1 MKNFIAFFLRQGV
14 LLNIIFVG
22 MIIFSATIAL
32 PNMPVEQFPNF
43 TFGEVQISTMY
54 PGATPDEVERLVTEE
69 IEDSLRG
76 MEDLDYI
83 KSTSQ
88 ADRSNINVK
97 FVDDTD
103 YKALYNELRFRV
115 MGIQNRLPVQN
126 GEPLTPFFS
135 EADVDEWLPV
145 IQVNLISKNDANPLP
160 KRTLVLLAKDLR
172 LRLEQIDK
180 VKKVLLLGDNQE
192 QYTIALDPQK
202 LDANRI
208 TLQDVAAKMRLAG
221 QAPPSGS
228 ITSSAGESLI
238 RIDQRYRSSSDI
250 YSITIR
256 QDGDGNQVTV
266 GDLVIDEESGIRK
279 LQGNLINSINAADST
294 ACKVLKLRSGNAFK
308 IKSDV
313 KEAVELFKK
322 DYDQYSFEIVYTLD
336 TTKKIKDGLGVLS
349 ESLVLSIIFVMYL
362 LFIFLAK
369 RSKKLTTI
377 GTVIALSATVVSYAS
392 SSTLVQAIA
401 IGVLAC
407 FVMYACR
414 AAVLTI
420 SGIIFSFLG
429 SLLIFYLTG
438 QSINELTLLGFVL
451 VSGIVVD
458 DAIVVIE
465 NIQRH
470 REMGKKIK
478 IAVIDGTSEV
488 FWPVLSATL
497 TTMAAFLPL
506 LLMTGSVGDFFS
518 LVPIAVCTALAIS
531 IIECLILLPL
541 HVIDLENLLGRDS
554 APETHKEECLDDFL
568 NREGLLGKISRF
580 YHTCLNWCLNHPV
593 ISILSS
599 GLLFLIAIFI
609 IIMPAFG
616 FTPLLKLVFFPDNTS
631 IMQIY
636 VRMPGGTPMEE
647 TDKVVRKISEKLM
660 AKGPKSISST
670 TAQSGMLVDLDYK
683 PVMSNQYGFIM
694 AELPP
699 KAEREFTDAAGFI
712 RDTRTE
718 LENEFEV
725 NGIDLEVVSAKDGPP
740 VGLPINVRVSG
751 NNDET
756 IMRAVDDIMSYL
768 DEESNNSLKGI
779 IDLKHDR
786 QLRSNIL
793 SFKIDREKL
802 AGLKLSEV
810 DVQRFIADSLDGAY
824 IADFRRSDEDIPLK
838 LRLAESHIQDPVDL
852 LNIPF
857 INQADGKRV
866 LFSDLG
872 HFTSSTVSSSLIR
885 WDFQRIVTISGNLDE
900 DTKIGAI
907 NVSSRLNKWWLENR
921 ANYPGTVISFGG
933 ESEST
938 GKSYRS
944 LASAF
949 LLAIILIYGI
959 LASQFRSYL
968 QPLLIMSNIVFSFTG
983 VIIVMALLGIG
994 SDLLPEGSIR
1004 PERSF
1009 LTVNGFMAMVGLTG
1023 LVINDAIVLINFIN
1037 QRIKDGLPLQQA
1049 LLTAGHQRMRPIMM
1063 TTFTTIAGLL
1073 PMAIGIPDF
1082 SIAWSPFAT
1091 AFIAGLTV
1099 STSMTLLIIPVLF
1112 EILEK
1117 FRRNKFFKR
1126 FHNTL
1131 EER

>member
-1 MKNFIAFFLRQGV
+1 MKNFISFFLKQSV

-22 MIIFSATIAL
+22 MIIFSATIAI
-32 PNMPVEQFPNF
+32 PNLPVEQFPNF

-54 PGATPDEVERLVTEE
+54 PGSTPDEVERLVTEE

-88 ADRSNINVK
+88 ADRSNITVK

-103 YKALYNELRFRV
+103 YEALYNELRFRV
-115 MGIQNRLPVQN
+115 MGIQNRLPTQN

-145 IQVNLISKNDANPLP
+145 IQVNLISKKDQQALP

-180 VKKVLLLGDNQE
+180 VKKVLLLGDDMD
-192 QYTIALDPQK
+192 QYVVALDPQK
-202 LDANRI
+202 LDTHRV
-208 TLQDVAAKMRLAG
+208 TLRDVAQQMRLSG

-228 ITSSAGESLI
+228 ITTNSGENLI
-238 RIDQRYRSSSDI
+238 RIDQRYRNSEDI
-250 YSITIR
+250 YSVTVR
-256 QDGDGNQVTV
+256 QDGEGNQITV
-266 GDLVIDEESGIRK
+266 GDLVLDEESGIRK
-279 LQGNLINSINAADST
+279 LQGNLINSINAEDST

-308 IKSDV
+308 IKDDV
-313 KEAVELFKK
+313 KQVVQSFQE
-322 DYDQYSFEIVYTLD
+322 DYKQYNFDVVYTLD
-336 TTKKIKDGLGVLS
+336 TTNKIKDGLGVLS
-349 ESLVLSIIFVMYL
+349 DSLVLSIIFVMYL
-362 LFIFLAK
+362 LFIFLAQ
-369 RSKKLTTI
+369 RSAKLTLI
-377 GTVIALSATVVSYAS
+377 GTVLALTATAVSYS
-392 SSTLVQAIA
+392 SDSRLLQALA
-401 IGVLAC
+401 IGILAC
-407 FVMYACR
+407 FVMYVCR

-470 REMGKKIK
+470 REMGKDIK
-478 IAVIDGTSEV
+478 KAVVDGTAEV

-531 IIECLILLPL
+531 IIECLILLPV
-541 HVIDLENLLGRDS
+541 HVIDLENLLGKEE
-554 APETHKEECLDDFL
+554 APETHKEESLDDFL
-568 NREGLLGKISRF
+568 TRDGIMGKLSRF
-580 YHTCLNWCLNHPV
+580 YHRCLSWTLDHPLT
-593 ISILSS
+593 SIFAS
-599 GLLFLIAIFI
+599 GTLFCIAIFI
-609 IIMPAFG
+609 MIMPAFG
-616 FTPLLKLVFFPDNTS
+616 FTPILKLVFFPDNSS
-631 IMQIY
+631 IMQVY
-636 VRMPGGTPMEE
+636 VRMPGGTPLED
-647 TDKVVRKISEKLM
+647 TDKVVRAISNKLLQ
-660 AKGPKSISST
+660 KGGKRILNT

-699 KAEREFTDAAGFI
+699 KADRDFDDAASFI
-712 RDTRTE
+712 RDTRKE
-718 LENEFEV
+718 LEEEFEI
-725 NGIDLEVVSAKDGPP
+725 NGIDLEVVAAKDGPP

-751 NNDET
+751 NNDAT
-756 IMRAVDDIMSYL
+756 IMKVVKDIMAFL
-768 DEESNNSLKGI
+768 DDESTKSLKGI

-786 QLRSNIL
+786 QLRSNVL
-793 SFKIDREKL
+793 SFKIDRQKL

-810 DVQRFIADSLDGAY
+810 EVQQFIADSLDGAY

-838 LRLAESHIQDPVDL
+838 LRLAQSQIQDPIDL
-852 LNIPF
+852 MNIPF
-857 INQADGKRV
+857 VNQADGKRV

-872 HFTSSTVSSSLIR
+872 HFTSESVSSSLIR

-900 DTKIGAI
+900 DTKIGALNVTAKI
-907 NVSSRLNKWWLENR
+907 NDWWKANR
-921 ANYPGTVISFGG
+921 NNYPGTIISFGG

-949 LLAIILIYGI
+949 LLAVILIYGI
-959 LASQFRSYL
+959 LASQFSSYL
-968 QPLLIMSNIVFSFTG
+968 QPLLIMSNIIFSFTG
-983 VIIVMALLGIG
+983 VIIVMALLGLG
-994 SDLLPEGSIR
+994 SDMLPAGTIR
-1004 PERSF
+1004 PERSYF
-1009 LTVNGFMAMVGLTG
+1009 TVNGFMAMVGLTG

-1037 QRIKDGLPLQQA
+1037 QRLRDGLPLKDA

-1099 STSMTLLIIPVLF
+1099 STSMTLLVIPVLF
-1112 EILEK
+1112 EILER
-1117 FRRNKFFKR
+1117 FRNIKFFNR
-1126 FHNTL
+1126 FKNS
-1131 EER
+1131 

>member
-180 VKKVLLLGDNQE
+180 VKKVLLLGDDQE
-192 QYTIALDPQK
+192 QYTVALDPQK
-202 LDANRI
+202 LDAHRI
-208 TLQDVAAKMRLAG
+208 TLQDVAEKMRLAG

-228 ITSSAGESLI
+228 ISSSAGESLI
-238 RIDQRYRSSSDI
+238 RIDQRYRSSNDI

-256 QDGDGNQVTV
+256 QDGDGNQVKV

-308 IKSDV
+308 IKDDV

-322 DYDQYSFEIVYTLD
+322 DYSQYPFEVVYTLD
-336 TTKKIKDGLGVLS
+336 TTNKIKDGLGVLS

-377 GTVIALSATVVSYAS
+377 GTIIALSATVVSYAS

-580 YHTCLNWCLNHPV
+580 YHACLNWCLNHPI
-593 ISILSS
+593 ISIFSS

-631 IMQIY
+631 IMQVY
-636 VRMPGGTPMEE
+636 VRMPGGTPLEE
-647 TDKVVRKISEKLM
+647 TDKVVRDISKKLM
-660 AKGPKSISST
+660 AKGPKSISNT

-694 AELPP
+694 AELPA

-712 RDTRTE
+712 RDMRKE
-718 LENEFEV
+718 LESEYEI

-756 IMRAVDDIMSYL
+756 IMRAVNDIMSYL

-838 LRLAESHIQDPVDL
+838 LRLAESYVQDPVDL

-900 DTKIGAI
+900 DAKIGAI

-1037 QRIKDGLPLQQA
+1037 QRIKDGLPLKQA

-1126 FHNTL
+1126 FHNT
-1131 EER
+1131 

>member
-1 MKNFIAFFLRQGV
+1 MKGFISFFLKQGV

-76 MEDLDYI
+76 MENLDYI

-115 MGIQNRLPVQN
+115 MGIQNRLPIQN

-145 IQVNLISKNDANPLP
+145 IQVNLISKDPKNPLP

-172 LRLEQIDK
+172 LRLEQIDQ
-180 VKKVLLLGDNQE
+180 VKKVLLLGDDQE
-192 QYTIALDPQK
+192 QYVIALDPHK
-202 LDANRI
+202 LDAHRI
-208 TLQDVAAKMRLAG
+208 TLQDVADKMRLAG

-228 ITSSAGESLI
+228 ITSPAGESLI
-238 RIDQRYRSSSDI
+238 RIDQRYRSSQDI
-250 YSITIR
+250 YSVTVR
-256 QDGDGNQVTV
+256 QDGEGNQITV
-266 GDLVIDEESGIRK
+266 GDLAIDKESGIQK

-308 IKSDV
+308 IKDDV
-313 KEAVELFKK
+313 KISVEEFKK
-322 DYDQYSFEIVYTLD
+322 EYSQYSFDVVYTLD
-336 TTKKIKDGLGVLS
+336 TTNKIKDGLGILS

-362 LFIFLAK
+362 LFMFLAK
-369 RSKKLTTI
+369 RSKQLTTI
-377 GTVIALSATVVSYAS
+377 GSILALVATIVSYAS
-392 SSTLVQAIA
+392 SSTLVQALA
-401 IGVLAC
+401 IGVLGC

-506 LLMTGSVGDFFS
+506 LLMTGAVGDFFS
-518 LVPIAVCTALAIS
+518 LVPIAVCTALTIS
-531 IIECLILLPL
+531 IVECLILLPL
-541 HVIDLENLLGRDS
+541 HVIDLENLLGKDE
-554 APETHKEECLDDFL
+554 APETHKEESLDDFL
-568 NREGLLGKISRF
+568 HREGILGKISRF
-580 YHTCLNWCLNHPV
+580 YHSCLSWCLNHPI
-593 ISILSS
+593 ISLFSS
-599 GLLFLIAIFI
+599 ALLFIVAIFI

-616 FTPLLKLVFFPDNTS
+616 FKPLLKLVFFPDNTS

-636 VRMPGGTPMEE
+636 VRMPGGTPLEE
-647 TDKVVRKISEKLM
+647 TDKVIRKISSKLIN
-660 AKGPKSISST
+660 KGPNSILNT
-670 TAQSGMLVDLDYK
+670 TSQSGMLVDLDYK
-683 PVMSNQYGFIM
+683 PVMSNQYGFVM

-699 KAEREFTDAAGFI
+699 KADREFDDAARFI
-712 RDTRTE
+712 RDMRKE
-718 LENEFEV
+718 LETEFEV
-725 NGIDLEVVSAKDGPP
+725 DGIDLEVVAAKDGPP

-751 NNDET
+751 NNDKI
-756 IMRAVDDIMSYL
+756 IMQAVKDIMAYL
-768 DEESNNSLKGI
+768 EDESTKSLEGI

-838 LRLAESHIQDPVDL
+838 LRLAPSHLKDPVDL
-852 LNIPF
+852 MNIPF

-872 HFTSSTVSSSLIR
+872 HFTSESVSSSLIR

-900 DTKIGAI
+900 DTKIGAL
-907 NVSSRLNKWWLENR
+907 NVSSKLNKWWEENR
-921 ANYPGTVISFGG
+921 TNYPGTIISFGG

-949 LLAIILIYGI
+949 LLAVILIYGI

-968 QPLLIMSNIVFSFTG
+968 QPLLIMSNIIFSFTG
-983 VIIVMALLGIG
+983 VIIVMALLGVG
-994 SDLLPEGSIR
+994 ADLLPEGSIR

-1009 LTVNGFMAMVGLTG
+1009 LTVNGFMALVGLTG

-1037 QRIKDGLPLQQA
+1037 QRLKDGLPLQEA

-1112 EILEK
+1112 EILER
-1117 FRRNKFFKR
+1117 FRQNKFFKR
-1126 FHNTL
+1126 FHNT
-1131 EER
+1131 